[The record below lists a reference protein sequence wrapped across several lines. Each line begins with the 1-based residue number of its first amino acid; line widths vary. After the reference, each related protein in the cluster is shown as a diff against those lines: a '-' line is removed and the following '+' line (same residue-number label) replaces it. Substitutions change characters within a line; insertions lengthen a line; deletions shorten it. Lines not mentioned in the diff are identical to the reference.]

1 MKRKRVERV
10 ERRRPMPEID
20 LNESADRKPAPLD
33 RQGLVH
39 VFDQLRKRLRP
50 SRRTVS

>member
-33 RQGLVH
+33 RQSLVH
-39 VFDQLRKRLRP
+39 VFGQLRKRLRP
-50 SRRTVS
+50 GRRTTS